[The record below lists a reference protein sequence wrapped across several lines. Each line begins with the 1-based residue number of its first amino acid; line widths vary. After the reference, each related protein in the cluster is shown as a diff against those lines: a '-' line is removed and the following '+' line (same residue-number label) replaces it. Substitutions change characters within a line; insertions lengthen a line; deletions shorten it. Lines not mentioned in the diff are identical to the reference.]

1 MIRTHW
7 TADSSDAQIVAALL
21 QAHGIHAWAFDTGVV
36 RLDWTQTLAFGGCRV
51 MVADADAQQAR
62 ALLQAYAEGALAFA
76 SAQTDQP
83 GCPRCGAADADED
96 PRPRRLVFLVL
107 IAAGSVIAPVVFSL
121 DSPALVA
128 AWMLSYLLL
137 ITPGVVDRLI
147 KWRYRCRQCARSW
160 RAPPLPFRTL
170 ARMAADGESAS

>member
-1 MIRTHW
+1 LIRAHW

-21 QAHGIHAWAFDTGVV
+21 RAHGLRAWAFDTGVV

-51 MVADADAQQAR
+51 MVADADALQAR
-62 ALLQAYAEGALAFA
+62 ALLQAYAEGTLAFP

-83 GCPRCGAADADED
+83 GCPHCGGADADED

-107 IAAGSVIAPVVFSL
+107 IAAPVMLFL
-121 DSPALVA
+121 NSPALVA

-137 ITPGVVDRLI
+137 IAPGVVDWLI

-170 ARMAADGESAS
+170 ARMAADGESAA